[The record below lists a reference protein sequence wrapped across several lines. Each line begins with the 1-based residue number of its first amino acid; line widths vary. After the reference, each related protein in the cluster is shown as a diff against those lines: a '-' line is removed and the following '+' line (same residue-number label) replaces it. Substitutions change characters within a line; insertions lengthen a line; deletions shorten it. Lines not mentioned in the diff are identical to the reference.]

1 MATRKLT
8 RKSITRRKRTPDLRK
23 LAEAAHADA
32 ASIAT
37 SLDLLLS
44 TEKETVLDDDT
55 RTLITT
61 GIQSKCN
68 ACCAMLES
76 IAKTLGGEAVQL

>member
-1 MATRKLT
+1 MAI
-8 RKSITRRKRTPDLRK
+8 RKSITRRRRSPDLRR
-23 LAEAAHADA
+23 LAQAAHADA

-44 TEKETVLDDDT
+44 TEKETVIDDDT
-55 RTLITT
+55 RTLITS
-61 GIQSKCN
+61 GIAHKCA

-76 IAKTLGGEAVQL
+76 IAKALGGAV